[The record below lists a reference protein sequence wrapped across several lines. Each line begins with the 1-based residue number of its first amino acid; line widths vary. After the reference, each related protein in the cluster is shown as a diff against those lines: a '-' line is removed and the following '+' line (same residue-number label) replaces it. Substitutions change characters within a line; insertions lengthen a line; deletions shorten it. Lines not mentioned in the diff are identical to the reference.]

1 MSVIPAQA
9 GTQSNN
15 KLPKGQ
21 YFIFLCFCIFI
32 PLAQLTY
39 AQQPAH
45 EHNGILT
52 PYIGEPERIQLS
64 EKEIRRLQK
73 GNPLFKKQLVG
84 KSKRAVAIFHVQA
97 NPSTVWSVIKDF
109 EHYPGWIVDIK
120 ATDIYRREGSEIYVR
135 FDAKSKYAG
144 KSTWFARHDYPDDDR
159 DWGTWTLDYDH
170 LSDLDDSV
178 GYWRVSPLQENPEHS
193 IVVYSASLKLKSK
206 IPSFIIGFIVKAR
219 LKQAT
224 LWVREQAEL
233 RKE

>member
-1 MSVIPAQA
+1 ML
-9 GTQSNN
+9 
-15 KLPKGQ
+15 KLK
-21 YFIFLCFCIFI
+21 ICILILCLCSQPSF
-32 PLAQLTY
+32 AE
-39 AQQPAH
+39 QPAH

-52 PYIGEPERIQLS
+52 PYIGEPERIELS
-64 EKEIRRLQK
+64 AKENLRLQMGK
-73 GNPLFKKQLVG
+73 PVFKKQLVG
-84 KSKRAVAIFHVQA
+84 KSKRAVAIFHVQV

-109 EHYPGWIVDIK
+109 EHYPRWIADIK

-135 FDAKSKYAG
+135 FDAENKYAG
-144 KSTWFARHDYPDDDR
+144 KSTWFARHDYPDGDR

-219 LKQAT
+219 LKKAT